1 MDSEN
6 PHSQAS
12 VQRVESE
19 SRVARSVDGQMSSRE
34 DSSDSECEPAT
45 ESSDRGIAEKIDTAA
60 SAVSST
66 SSNDLASAAIVSC
79 KSEVQEKTKT
89 CDRNLLNAKQEKRQV
104 GVT

>member
-19 SRVARSVDGQMSSRE
+19 SRVARPVDGQMSSRE

-45 ESSDRGIAEKIDTAA
+45 RSTDRGIAEKIDTAA
-60 SAVSST
+60 STVST
-66 SSNDLASAAIVSC
+66 SSNDLASIVPC
-79 KSEVQEKTKT
+79 EVQEKTKA

-104 GVT
+104 GVI